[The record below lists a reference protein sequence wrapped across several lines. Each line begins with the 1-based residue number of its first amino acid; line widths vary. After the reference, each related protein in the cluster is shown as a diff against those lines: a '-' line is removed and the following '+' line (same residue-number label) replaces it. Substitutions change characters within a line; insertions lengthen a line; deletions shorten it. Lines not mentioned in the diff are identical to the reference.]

1 VFIITAIVYAVGAL
15 GFVLLGKGETQE
27 WAVTSKQALQIK
39 EDAIEDGT
47 NEDEKEKFQLK

>member
-1 VFIITAIVYAVGAL
+1 MFIITAIVYAVGAL